1 MPKSC
6 LKEYRFTCILIIAFC
21 MVLVCLSGCSFEKP
35 IESVDNSRPD
45 LVKIADNL
53 YETTYTTDFDWED
66 TASIDLTGF
75 SCSAVQNGQYRG
87 RNYDWTYAD
96 TDLCIIHTTVTE
108 NRPHASVGV
117 ADMSFMVDDDGSY
130 NYAKLPFVTVD
141 GINDAGVCIQ
151 VNVMPYGENGELIHT
166 ETAEDD
172 LSGAHVNRYI
182 LDYADSVEDAL
193 TLLKNKDIYSKMGT
207 AEELHWMLS
216 GPASKTDSTIKTV
229 VIEVFPDGLH
239 ITEKFVDDKP
249 IMTNINV
256 SNFDGTADTVGLGL
270 GYERWQILDEYY
282 DQANS
287 VMGTFDLME
296 KVFFSKMYDLYGDRF
311 WYSEYNGT
319 DLTNYYDAQTLKSI
333 LGEDTYNFYMD
344 NYGGVYYTSALWDG
358 EKTINGDISRTGIL
372 SPVVERAAKTYNAQ
386 NMENASLWI
395 TIHTSVYDLE
405 NLTLDIQIRESQDHL
420 HFTID

>member
-1 MPKSC
+1 MSNSILKKS
-6 LKEYRFTCILIIAFC
+6 RFTCILIIAFC

-35 IESVDNSRPD
+35 TESADNSHPD

-66 TASIDLTGF
+66 TASIELTGF

-96 TDLCIIHTTVTE
+96 TDLCIIHSTVTE

-117 ADMSFMVDDDGSY
+117 ADMSFMVNDDGSY

-151 VNVMPYGENGELIHT
+151 VNVMPYGENGELSHT
-166 ETAEDD
+166 ETTEDD
-172 LSGAHVNRYI
+172 LAGPRVIRYI
-182 LDYADSVEDAL
+182 LDYAVSVEDAL
-193 TLLKNKDIYSKMGT
+193 TLLKDKDIYSEMGT